1 MLITAGHLL
10 QAWQHLAPK
19 LDIHSGDENELGH
32 IQLNPQ
38 AWCGELA
45 QKIASGKYQYQ
56 PLHPIALPKKNGGHR
71 LLLVPCLTDRLVQ
84 SALAQILSKQL
95 DSSFSEHSYAYRPG
109 KSVLLAC
116 ESLRYKMLQPGTDWV
131 LDCDIAD
138 CFDSINH
145 HALQLLLKERG
156 IWTNQTAWHLRQ
168 LLRSTVHPAPAHGFD
183 GPGSLVRGLP
193 QGSPLSPLLCNLV
206 LDTLDRALST
216 NGLHFI
222 RYADDF
228 VVLVADHAAAQQA
241 QTLTQNTLGPLGL
254 RLNPEKTH
262 IHPCT
267 QGFDFL
273 GQHFTSSPQSINALA
288 TEAVAIPETGPEED
302 STPPNTAAPDSP
314 DAPEPPDTP
323 ASTTEETPND
333 PLLRTLYLLEPNTTL
348 DRDSHQ
354 IMVLAPGQD
363 PLRIPAERLHQ
374 IMAFG
379 STHITSGAISLCLE
393 MGIPVML
400 LGARGRQFGLIDPL
414 KIDNLHTQRAQFRV
428 LDQPLQTLAIASA
441 MVQGKIGNHLALLR
455 RWHRHRPPQDGQHTL
470 DLYDSLQRARS
481 KASHAENTESL
492 RGIEGAAAAAY
503 WRALKNLLAPEWKF
517 EGRRKQPPPD
527 PVNSLLSYG
536 YTLMYYNLLTL
547 VAARGLN
554 PYAGF
559 LHSPRN
565 GHHALVSDL
574 MEEFRGP
581 VVDALV
587 IDMVQNGRIKPDE
600 FSWPDGPGEP
610 CMMSVSARRN
620 FVHAFE
626 KKLNSPVRHTR
637 HNLQMDWRRIMD
649 GQVLHLVQTLLGQ
662 SPHYLP
668 YTIKP

>member
-10 QAWQHLAPK
+10 QAWQHLAPR
-19 LDIHSGDENELGH
+19 LDAQSGDEQDLAQ

-38 AWCGELA
+38 AWCGALA
-45 QKIASGKYQYQ
+45 QKIASGQHQ
-56 PLHPIALPKKNGGHR
+56 PLPLHPIALPKKSGGHR
-71 LLLVPCLTDRLVQ
+71 LLLVPALTDRLIH
-84 SALAQILSKQL
+84 SALAQILGEQI
-95 DSSFSEHSYAYRPG
+95 DPTFSEHSHAYRPG

-116 ESLRYKMLQPGTDWV
+116 ESLQHKLQQPGTGWV
-131 LDCDIAD
+131 LDADIAD
-138 CFDSINH
+138 CFDQIDH
-145 HALQLLLKERG
+145 YAVQTLLHQRG
-156 IWTNQTAWHLRQ
+156 LWQNQTAQHLRQ
-168 LLRSTVHPAPAHGFD
+168 YLRSTIAPAPAYGLHGSS
-183 GPGSLVRGLP
+183 SLVRGLP

-206 LDTLDRALST
+206 LDTLDQALQVHD
-216 NGLHFI
+216 LHFV

-228 VVLVADHAAAQQA
+228 VVLTPDQA
-241 QTLTQNTLGPLGL
+241 TAEHVQALVQTTLAPLGL
-254 RLNPEKTH
+254 QLNASKTH
-262 IHPCT
+262 IRPSA

-273 GQHFTSSPQSINALA
+273 GQHFCTAPEPIP
-288 TEAVAIPETGPEED
+288 TEAVTSEAKPNPDNATD
-302 STPPNTAAPDSP
+302 STPHEDDS
-314 DAPEPPDTP
+314 
-323 ASTTEETPND
+323 PND

-354 IMVLAPGQD
+354 LMVLAPGQD

-374 IMAFG
+374 VMAFG

-400 LGARGRQFGLIDPL
+400 LGGRGRYFGLIDPL
-414 KIDNLHTQRAQFRV
+414 KIDNLYTQRAQFRA
-428 LDQPLQTLAIASA
+428 LDQPAQCQAISNA

-455 RWHRHRPPQDGQHTL
+455 RWHRHRPPADEAHTL
-470 DLYDSLQRARS
+470 DLYDGLHLARS
-481 KASHAENTESL
+481 KAGRADNTDSL

-503 WRALKNLLAPEWKF
+503 WRALKALLAPEWKF

-559 LHSPRN
+559 LHTPRQ

-581 VVDALV
+581 IVDALV
-587 IDMVQNGRIKPDE
+587 VDMVQNGRIKPDE
-600 FSWPDGPGEP
+600 FTWPEAAGEP

-626 KKLNSPVRHTR
+626 KKLNTPVRHTR
-637 HNLQMDWRRIMD
+637 YGLHMDWRRIMD
-649 GQVLHLVQTLLGQ
+649 GQVLHLVQTLHGQ
-662 SPHYLP
+662 HTTYQP